1 MDRLQAMA
9 AFVRV
14 VETGSFSGAAR
25 QIGVGQPAISKTI
38 AQLEDRLQVRLL
50 VRSTHGLTPTDAGLR
65 FYERAKTAIHEADEA
80 ELEARGA
87 GAGLTGQLRVSAA
100 TTFARLLVVP
110 RLPKLLTQHPDL
122 EIDIVLDDRVIDLVS
137 EGVDVSLRMGQLP
150 DSSAV
155 ARRLARGRRS
165 VIATP
170 AYLEQAGVPAVPA
183 ELATHEAIVYSQLEN
198 NWIFRKDGTEASV
211 AIRGRVRVSA
221 AEGIRAAVLADMG
234 LTVSSDWMFAPEL
247 ESGAVVR
254 MLTDWELPPV
264 DLWAVFPT
272 GRLAS
277 AKARAFADFV
287 ETAIR
292 QPDDPMSRL
301 MKTKPVRLSTRT
313 I

>member
-1 MDRLQAMA
+1 MLIPSKNKAWIEFMDRFQAMT

-14 VETGSFSGAAR
+14 VETGSFSAAAR

-65 FYERAKTAIHEADEA
+65 FFERARTAVQEAEEA
-80 ELEARGA
+80 ELEAKGA
-87 GAGLTGQLRVSAA
+87 GAGLSGRLRICAA
-100 TTFARLLVVP
+100 TTFARIMI
-110 RLPKLLTQHPDL
+110 LPHLSQFMDSHPEL
-122 EIDIVLDDRVIDLVS
+122 EVDVILDDRVIDLVS
-137 EGVDVSLRMGQLP
+137 EGIDVALRMGELA

-155 ARRLARGRRS
+155 ARKLATGRRS

-170 AYLEQAGVPAVPA
+170 TYLETHGTPLVPAD
-183 ELATHEAIVYSQLEN
+183 LATHQAVVYTQLGN
-198 NWIFRKDGTEASV
+198 SWTFTRQGAEASV
-211 AIRGRVRVSA
+211 AVTGRARFSA
-221 AEGIRAAVLADMG
+221 AEGIRTAVLAHMG
-234 LTVSSDWMFAPEL
+234 LAVASDWMFAPEL
-247 ESGAVVR
+247 ADGAVQRV
-254 MLTDWELPPV
+254 LNDWDLPPI

-287 ETAIR
+287 ELVVSR
-292 QPDDPMSRL
+292 QAQ
-301 MKTKPVRLSTRT
+301 